1 MVSDPWAP
9 PYVFIKSKHIF
20 LVLKT
25 MNVTY
30 FYKKSEQ
37 SGGGRPPGV
46 TGNTGG

>member
-1 MVSDPWAP
+1 MVSDLLTP
-9 PYVFIKSKHIF
+9 PYVFSNSKHIF
-20 LVLKT
+20 LVLET

-30 FYKKSEQ
+30 FCIKSEQ